1 MNMSIIILLLL
12 ILIYYFPKQVSEL
25 YSYTLGKILIY
36 ITLLMIA
43 YKNNIEGTLL
53 LIIFILIIHNIEIK
67 KRSYLNNQVPLIKTS
82 TTLIDLEQN
91 LKPMDSKI

>member
-1 MNMSIIILLLL
+1 MSIIILLLL

>member
-1 MNMSIIILLLL
+1 MSIIILLLL
-12 ILIYYFPKQVSEL
+12 ILIYYFPKQVHEL

-53 LIIFILIIHNIEIK
+53 LIIFILIIHNVQLK
-67 KRSYLNNQVPLIKTS
+67 KCSYLNNQVPLIKTS
-82 TTLIDLEQN
+82 TNLIDLEQN
-91 LKPMDSKI
+91 LKPVDSKI

>member
-1 MNMSIIILLLL
+1 MSIIILLLL

-43 YKNNIEGTLL
+43 YKNNIEGALL
-53 LIIFILIIHNIEIK
+53 LIIFILIIHNVELK
-67 KRSYLNNQVPLIKTS
+67 KTSYLNNQVPLIKTS

-91 LKPMDSKI
+91 LKPVDSKI

>member
-1 MNMSIIILLLL
+1 MSIIILLLL

-67 KRSYLNNQVPLIKTS
+67 KGSYLNNQVPLIKTS